1 MPPHVPGAGP
11 TVLFGAFDR
20 HNFGDLL
27 FPHIAAALLPGR
39 ELVFAGLAA
48 RDLRP
53 FGGHR
58 VEALAD
64 VAAAWDH
71 HPDHP
76 VHLLHVGGE
85 ILSCTAWQAAVMLLP
100 PEQALATVAYL
111 EARPQEKEDWTRKR
125 LGRPDLAPYA
135 VPRHLFPGAARISY
149 NAVGGVD
156 LGERAPEHRAEV
168 LAKLRNADAVG
179 VRDRNTFAR
188 LEAAGIAA
196 RLMPDPAVLVAELF
210 GAEIR
215 RHAQQGEV
223 ARLRRTFPQGYL
235 AVQFSADFGD
245 DATLATLAA
254 QLDTVVAASGLG
266 LALLRAGAAPW
277 HDDLATLERLA
288 ARLRTRAVA
297 VFHGLQLWDIC
308 ALIAASR
315 GFCGSSL
322 HGRIVA
328 TAFALPRLNLCA
340 GAPAATAS
348 TMASKPAAYAATWE
362 AAGLPGVVSVSDLAE
377 GLLQALAAD
386 PAVLRQTATALARR
400 YRAAFRWIAGEAD

>member
-39 ELVFAGLAA
+39 DLVFAGLAT

-53 FGGHR
+53 HGGHR

-64 VAAAWDH
+64 VAATWGRR
-71 HPDHP
+71 PDHP

-100 PEQALATVAYL
+100 PEQAPAMVTYL
-111 EARPQEKEDWTRKR
+111 EARPEEKEAWTRAR

-156 LGERAPEHRAEV
+156 LGDRAPALHAEV
-168 LAKLRNADAVG
+168 RAKLREADAVG
-179 VRDRNTFAR
+179 VRDRQTLAH
-188 LEAAGIAA
+188 LEAAGITA

-210 GAEIR
+210 GAAIR
-215 RHAQQGEV
+215 QHAQQGEV
-223 ARLRRTFPQGYL
+223 DRLRHTFPQGYL
-235 AVQFSADFGD
+235 AMQFSADLGD
-245 DATLATLAA
+245 DATLTSLAA
-254 QLDTVVAASGLG
+254 QINAVVAASGLG
-266 LALLRAGAAPW
+266 LALFRAGAAPW

-288 ARLRTRAVA
+288 ARMCTPAVV
-297 VFHGLQLWDIC
+297 VFRSLHLWDIC
-308 ALIAASR
+308 ALIASSR
-315 GFCGSSL
+315 AFCGSSL

-328 TAFALPRLNLCA
+328 MAFGLPRLNLCV
-340 GAPAATAS
+340 GTPHAT
-348 TMASKPAAYAATWE
+348 ASKPAAYAATWE
-362 AAGLPGVVSVSDLAE
+362 AAGLPGVVDVGDLAD
-377 GLLQALAAD
+377 GLQQALAAD
-386 PAVLRQTATALARR
+386 PALLRQTATALARR
-400 YRAAFRWIAGEAD
+400 YRVAFRWITGEAD

>member
-1 MPPHVPGAGP
+1 MPPNVPGAGP

-39 ELVFAGLAA
+39 DLVFAGLAA

-53 FGGHR
+53 YGGHD
-58 VEALAD
+58 VQALAD
-64 VAAAWDH
+64 VAAAWGR
-71 HPDHP
+71 HPGHP

-100 PEQALATVAYL
+100 PEQAPATVTYL
-111 EARPQEKEDWTRKR
+111 ETRPEEKEAWTRAR

-135 VPRHLFPGAARISY
+135 VPRHLFPRAARISY

-156 LGERAPEHRAEV
+156 LGGYAPAQRAEV
-168 LAKLRNADAVG
+168 QAKLRDADAVG
-179 VRDRNTFAR
+179 VRDHHTLAH
-188 LEAAGIAA
+188 LAAAGIAA

-223 ARLRRTFPQGYL
+223 AQLQRTFAQGYL
-235 AVQFSADFGD
+235 AVQCSADFGD

-254 QLDTVVAASGLG
+254 QLDTVAATSGLG
-266 LALLRAGAAPW
+266 VALFRAGAAPW

-288 ARLRTRAVA
+288 ARMCTPAVL
-297 VFHGLQLWDIC
+297 VFRSLHLWDIC
-308 ALIAASR
+308 ALIASSR

-328 TAFALPRLNLCA
+328 MAFGLPRLNLCIGSPQA
-340 GAPAATAS
+340 TCAAV
-348 TMASKPAAYAATWE
+348 SKQTAYAATWE
-362 AAGLPGVVSVSDLAE
+362 AAGLPGQVAVGDLTE
-377 GLLQALAAD
+377 GLQQALTADAAL
-386 PAVLRQTATALARR
+386 LRQTAAALARR
-400 YRAAFRWIAGEAD
+400 YRAAFRWIAGADD